1 MRLAWLLAAAMLV
14 GTAIL
19 AAGSARIVREPAAV
33 PTVSA
38 PTMTATTTPTPRQR
52 PTTPVFTKSQRDVLT
67 RRLGRYLAERPGTL
81 SVSARDLT
89 TGLSYTYGKSL
100 RTATAS
106 IVKVDIVIALLLKAQ
121 REKRT
126 LTSSEKALAER
137 AIKVSDNAAA
147 SALWRSIG
155 GADGLASANRKLGLR
170 DTEPGPG
177 TAWGSTTT
185 SAADQV
191 RLLTALTSD
200 ESSLRSANR
209 RYVRR
214 LMGDVTPEQAWGVSA
229 AGSSAE
235 LKNGWL
241 PRERHGGRWTVNSIG
256 IVRDAGR
263 TLLLAVISERGT
275 TMRDG
280 IETIEHVCET
290 VAASLAKVSG
300 DR

>member
-1 MRLAWLLAAAMLV
+1 MRRAGFLAAVALAAT
-14 GTAIL
+14 GIL
-19 AAGSARIVREPAAV
+19 AAGSQAIAYRPAPV
-33 PTVSA
+33 PLPTVM
-38 PTMTATTTPTPRQR
+38 TMTPTPKPTTPT
-52 PTTPVFTKSQRDVLT
+52 FQRDALT
-67 RRLGRYLAERPGTL
+67 RALDAYLGDRPGRL

-89 TGLSYTYGKSL
+89 TGLSYTYGGSL

-126 LTSSEKALAER
+126 LTPIEKALAER
-137 AIKVSDNAAA
+137 AITVSDNAAA
-147 SALWRSIG
+147 TALWQAIG

-177 TAWGSTTT
+177 TSWGSTTT

-200 ESSLRSANR
+200 ESPLHTANR

-214 LMGDVTPEQAWGVSA
+214 LMGDVAPEQAWGVSV
-229 AGSSAE
+229 AGSDAE

-241 PRERHGGRWTVNSIG
+241 PRDRHGGRWTVNSIG
-256 IVRDAGR
+256 IVRDGDR
-263 TLLLAVISERGT
+263 TLLLAIISERGT

-280 IETIEHVCET
+280 IETVEHVCET
-290 VAASLAKVSG
+290 VAASLARVSG

>member
-1 MRLAWLLAAAMLV
+1 MRRAGFLAAVALAAT
-14 GTAIL
+14 GIL
-19 AAGSARIVREPAAV
+19 AAGSQAIAYRPAPV
-33 PTVSA
+33 PLPTVM
-38 PTMTATTTPTPRQR
+38 TMTPTPKPTTPT
-52 PTTPVFTKSQRDVLT
+52 FQRDALT
-67 RRLGRYLAERPGTL
+67 RALDAYLDDRPGRL
-81 SVSARDLT
+81 AVSARDLT
-89 TGLSYTYGKSL
+89 TGLSYTYGGSL

-126 LTSSEKALAER
+126 LTPIEKALAER
-137 AIKVSDNAAA
+137 AITVSDNAAA
-147 SALWRSIG
+147 TALWQAIG

-177 TAWGSTTT
+177 TSWGSTTT

-200 ESSLRSANR
+200 ESPLHTANR

-214 LMGDVTPEQAWGVSA
+214 LMGDVAPEQAWGVSV
-229 AGSSAE
+229 AGSDAE

-241 PRERHGGRWTVNSIG
+241 PRDRHGGRWTVNSIG
-256 IVRDAGR
+256 IVRDGDR
-263 TLLLAVISERGT
+263 TLLLAIISERGT

-280 IETIEHVCET
+280 IETVEHVCET
-290 VAASLAKVSG
+290 VAESIARVSG

>member
-1 MRLAWLLAAAMLV
+1 MRRAGFLAAVALAAT
-14 GTAIL
+14 GIL
-19 AAGSARIVREPAAV
+19 AAGSQAIAYRPAPV
-33 PTVSA
+33 PLPTVM
-38 PTMTATTTPTPRQR
+38 TMTPTPKPTTPT
-52 PTTPVFTKSQRDVLT
+52 FQRDALT
-67 RRLGRYLAERPGTL
+67 RALDAYLDDRPGRL

-89 TGLSYTYGKSL
+89 TGLSYTYGGSL

-126 LTSSEKALAER
+126 LTPTEKALAER
-137 AIKVSDNAAA
+137 AITVSDNAAA
-147 SALWRSIG
+147 TALWQAIG

-177 TAWGSTTT
+177 TSWGSTTT

-200 ESSLRSANR
+200 EGPLHTANR

-214 LMGDVTPEQAWGVSA
+214 LMGDVAPEQAWGVSV
-229 AGSSAE
+229 AGSDAE

-241 PRERHGGRWTVNSIG
+241 PRDRHGGRWTVNSIG
-256 IVRDAGR
+256 IVRDGDR
-263 TLLLAVISERGT
+263 TLLLAIISERGT

-280 IETIEHVCET
+280 IETVEHVCET
-290 VAASLAKVSG
+290 VAASLARVSG

>member
-1 MRLAWLLAAAMLV
+1 MRRAGVLAAVALAAT
-14 GTAIL
+14 GIL
-19 AAGSARIVREPAAV
+19 AAGSQAIAYRPAPV
-33 PTVSA
+33 PLPTVM
-38 PTMTATTTPTPRQR
+38 TMTPTPK
-52 PTTPVFTKSQRDVLT
+52 PTTPAFQRDALT
-67 RRLGRYLAERPGTL
+67 RALDAYLDDRPGRL

-89 TGLSYTYGKSL
+89 TGLSYTYGRSL

-126 LTSSEKALAER
+126 LTPTEKALAER
-137 AIKVSDNAAA
+137 AITVSDNAAA
-147 SALWRSIG
+147 TALWQAIG

-177 TAWGSTTT
+177 TSWGSTTT

-200 ESSLRSANR
+200 ESPLHSANR

-214 LMGDVTPEQAWGVSA
+214 LMGDVTPEQAWGVSV
-229 AGSSAE
+229 AGSDAE

-241 PRERHGGRWTVNSIG
+241 PRDRHGGRWTVNSIG
-256 IVRDAGR
+256 IVRDGDR
-263 TLLLAVISERGT
+263 TLLLALISERGT
-275 TMRDG
+275 TMQDG

-290 VAASLAKVSG
+290 VAASLARVSG

>member
-1 MRLAWLLAAAMLV
+1 MRRAGFLAAVALAAT
-14 GTAIL
+14 GIL
-19 AAGSARIVREPAAV
+19 AAGSQAIAYRPAPV
-33 PTVSA
+33 PLPTVM
-38 PTMTATTTPTPRQR
+38 TMTPTPKPTTPT
-52 PTTPVFTKSQRDVLT
+52 FQRDALT
-67 RRLGRYLAERPGTL
+67 RALDAYLDDRPGRL

-89 TGLSYTYGKSL
+89 TGLSYTYGGSL

-126 LTSSEKALAER
+126 LTPTEKALAER
-137 AIKVSDNAAA
+137 AITVSDNAAA
-147 SALWRSIG
+147 TALWQAIG

-177 TAWGSTTT
+177 TSWGSTTT

-200 ESSLRSANR
+200 ESPLHTANR

-214 LMGDVTPEQAWGVSA
+214 LMGDVAPEQAWGVSV
-229 AGSSAE
+229 AGSDAE

-241 PRERHGGRWTVNSIG
+241 PRDRHGGRWTVNSIG
-256 IVRDAGR
+256 IVRDGDR
-263 TLLLAVISERGT
+263 TLLLAIISERGT

-280 IETIEHVCET
+280 IETVEHVCET
-290 VAASLAKVSG
+290 VAASLAQVSG

>member
-1 MRLAWLLAAAMLV
+1 MRRAGVLAAVALAAT
-14 GTAIL
+14 GIL
-19 AAGSARIVREPAAV
+19 AAGSQAIAYRPAPV
-33 PTVSA
+33 PLPTVM
-38 PTMTATTTPTPRQR
+38 TMTPTPK
-52 PTTPVFTKSQRDVLT
+52 PTTPAFQRDALT
-67 RRLGRYLAERPGTL
+67 RALDAYLDGRPGRL

-89 TGLSYTYGKSL
+89 TGLSYTYGRSL

-126 LTSSEKALAER
+126 LTPTEKALAER
-137 AIKVSDNAAA
+137 AITVSDNAAA
-147 SALWRSIG
+147 TALWQAIG

-177 TAWGSTTT
+177 TSWGSTTT

-200 ESSLRSANR
+200 ESPLHSANR

-214 LMGDVTPEQAWGVSA
+214 LMGDVTPEQAWGVSV
-229 AGSSAE
+229 AGSDAE

-241 PRERHGGRWTVNSIG
+241 PRDRHGGRWTVNSIG
-256 IVRDAGR
+256 IVRDGDR
-263 TLLLAVISERGT
+263 TLLLALISERGT
-275 TMRDG
+275 TMQDG

-290 VAASLAKVSG
+290 VAASLARVSG

>member
-1 MRLAWLLAAAMLV
+1 M
-14 GTAIL
+14 
-19 AAGSARIVREPAAV
+19 
-33 PTVSA
+33 
-38 PTMTATTTPTPRQR
+38 TMTPTPK
-52 PTTPVFTKSQRDVLT
+52 PTTPAFQRDALT
-67 RRLGRYLAERPGTL
+67 RALDAYLDGRPGRL

-89 TGLSYTYGKSL
+89 TGLSYTYGRSL

-126 LTSSEKALAER
+126 LTPTEKALAER
-137 AIKVSDNAAA
+137 AITVSDNAAA
-147 SALWRSIG
+147 TALWQAIG

-177 TAWGSTTT
+177 TSWGSTTT

-200 ESSLRSANR
+200 ESPLHSANR

-214 LMGDVTPEQAWGVSA
+214 LMGDVTPEQAWGVSV
-229 AGSSAE
+229 AGSDAE

-241 PRERHGGRWTVNSIG
+241 PRDRHGGRWTVNSIG
-256 IVRDAGR
+256 IVRDGDR
-263 TLLLAVISERGT
+263 TLLLALISERGT
-275 TMRDG
+275 TMQDG

-290 VAASLAKVSG
+290 VAASLARVSG